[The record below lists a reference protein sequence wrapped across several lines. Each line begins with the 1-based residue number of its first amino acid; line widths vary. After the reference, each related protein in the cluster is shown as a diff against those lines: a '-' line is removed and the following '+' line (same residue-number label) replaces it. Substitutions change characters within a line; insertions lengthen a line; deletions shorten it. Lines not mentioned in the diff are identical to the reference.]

1 MLRAVYGIFYNH
13 TNRTGREG
21 MLGFNPPFMVL
32 ASSTI
37 SGSATLKA
45 TDKLF
50 TLSDGVPPASWI
62 SRK

>member
-1 MLRAVYGIFYNH
+1 
-13 TNRTGREG
+13 
-21 MLGFNPPFMVL
+21 MVL

-50 TLSDGVPPASWI
+50 TLSDGVPAGFVDITKVTLSALTYKAQDMKRRTP
-62 SRK
+62 